1 MFEKF
6 GFQNESVVAITKY
19 KEDIVVVPCE
29 DCMSGIYP
37 DYRKAQS
44 IIMGWLDAF
53 TLLNYS
59 DYDSLTID
67 AVIFRKE
74 NDKYEIFFAVDSHD
88 GFQPIT
94 DTEI

>member
-1 MFEKF
+1 
-6 GFQNESVVAITKY
+6 
-19 KEDIVVVPCE
+19 
-29 DCMSGIYP
+29 
-37 DYRKAQS
+37 
-44 IIMGWLDAF
+44 MGWLDAF